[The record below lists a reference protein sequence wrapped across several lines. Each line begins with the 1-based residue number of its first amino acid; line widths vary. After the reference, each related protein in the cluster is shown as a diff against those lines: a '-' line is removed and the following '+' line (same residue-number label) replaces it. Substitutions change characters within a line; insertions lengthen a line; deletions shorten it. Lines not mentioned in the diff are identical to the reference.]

1 MFIPKSR
8 MLILICALLL
18 LTEGYTAPTQ
28 AAEHAESGNQTPPP
42 IIMKMPK
49 DLSTLSEGETI
60 TPESMLELEPIALR
74 THDEQLIMELPP
86 LGEPFA
92 VYELATGVTTFI
104 NANFLNAG
112 VQLPMSV
119 LILRIPPDAKTN
131 VPAEQGLQETV
142 DGFIHSYQK
151 NSRIKNL
158 KILVNE
164 PTIQD
169 GHPARHLTMRANIE
183 EADTVFDVLVISS
196 EKGTWFIQINYD
208 PNDKNI
214 DNHEHYLLDSIL
226 LREDSEK

>member
-1 MFIPKSR
+1 MFILRYSAY
-8 MLILICALLL
+8 ILISALLL
-18 LTEGYTAPTQ
+18 FAGDDTAL
-28 AAEHAESGNQTPPP
+28 AKAIEHARTNERNTHPV
-42 IIMKMPK
+42 IVKMPK

-60 TPESMLELEPIALR
+60 SPESMLEIEPVVMRA
-74 THDEQLIMELPP
+74 HGEQLVMKLPP

-92 VYELATGVTTFI
+92 AYELATGVTTFI